1 MHRAARS
8 DRRRASFRFRLGFMA
23 SVAAL
28 FAAAMLG
35 STVTRA
41 THVDPTQPATIVV
54 GPSPGI
60 APMARV
66 DAARRGRAHQ
76 PLPDRPKVVWRRAGR
91 GGLDLSP
98 LTVDARGAI
107 LVPSATLP
115 ELWQLLPDGAEAWRA
130 PTGRGPVTTG
140 SVILAD
146 GTEVVATSAGELLGF
161 SGGGKLR
168 FATPLDLAERNAR
181 IGLMPLDDGGV
192 AIVSGHEVEEFDADG
207 RVREEM
213 RVPERTTGA
222 LVATLAGTVVTTA
235 QGAVYLVKPGHVKSI
250 GSFGGDPS
258 ESGASTADGRTLWAV
273 VDHQRVVALDT
284 SSGAA
289 QVRFSVTDQSLH
301 GPVVFGVLIMLAP
314 NGDEMRR
321 TVLEPRLLTLMTDAG
336 RVDFAALEESPPPLT
351 DEQGRTAFARVG
363 GRIGVVGSDGNVNAV
378 SGGACNSPAA
388 LAPAGPKRMVVG
400 CRDGTVL
407 LIGDDAP

>member
-1 MHRAARS
+1 
-8 DRRRASFRFRLGFMA
+8 
-23 SVAAL
+23 
-28 FAAAMLG
+28 
-35 STVTRA
+35 
-41 THVDPTQPATIVV
+41 
-54 GPSPGI
+54 
-60 APMARV
+60 
-66 DAARRGRAHQ
+66 
-76 PLPDRPKVVWRRAGR
+76 
-91 GGLDLSP
+91 
-98 LTVDARGAI
+98 
-107 LVPSATLP
+107 
-115 ELWQLLPDGAEAWRA
+115 
-130 PTGRGPVTTG
+130 
-140 SVILAD
+140 
-146 GTEVVATSAGELLGF
+146 
-161 SGGGKLR
+161 
-168 FATPLDLAERNAR
+168 
-181 IGLMPLDDGGV
+181 MPLDDGGV

-207 RVREEM
+207 HVREEM

-222 LVATLAGTVVTTA
+222 LVATLAGTVATTA

-250 GSFGGDPS
+250 GSLGGDPS

-301 GPVVFGVLIMLAP
+301 GPVVFGPRDALVFTTWTGVLIMLTP